1 MGDGVLGTVAEG
13 QCDVTK
19 VTFQIPIDTNPVAAG
34 ELFKL
39 LTLNFFI
46 FCEGATVKERNEGPD
61 GTTSFLPIAVQRGM
75 AAWQCSHQECVQE
88 EGKTKA
94 AQADT

>member
-1 MGDGVLGTVAEG
+1 MGEGVLGTVVEG

-19 VTFQIPIDTNPVAAG
+19 EAFQIPTDTNPVAAG

-46 FCEGATVKERNEGPD
+46 LCEEAMVKERNEWPD
-61 GTTSFLPIAVQRGM
+61 RTTSFLPISVQRGM
-75 AAWQCSHQECVQE
+75 A
-88 EGKTKA
+88 T
-94 AQADT
+94 